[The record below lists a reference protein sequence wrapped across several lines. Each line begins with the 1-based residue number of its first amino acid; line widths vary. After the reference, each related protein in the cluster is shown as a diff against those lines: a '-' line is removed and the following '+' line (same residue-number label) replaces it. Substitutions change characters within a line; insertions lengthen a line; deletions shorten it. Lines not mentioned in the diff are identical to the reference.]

1 MPTPDNVFVPSASSM
16 AWLTAENLPERR
28 RTTFAPAPLAAWLV
42 ACRVEEDGIGR
53 ERVLEGREDAR
64 EHGIGIREDR
74 RDYFVARSLVEK
86 GGCRLRVSRARRLPE
101 PHGHRL
107 VAHERLVLRQKLRQ
121 LVEEPAPDPAVAP
134 DDLAGFAEPQAVVHV
149 AFEVLEHAAEPDH
162 CLARFLPRVPRGENL
177 LRSRH
182 GGGCRPAHH
191 LAPCGC
197 ELPAALGLARIVE
210 GPPEPSEV
218 AHQLALHP
226 VALHGIGE
234 LRELVP
240 HRDSDVNH
248 RAGAQQ
254 EGIERRIELLVGLA
268 PPEPVPAAELAVGAL
283 SHARTVGVDVEVL
296 PCVGFGLAVGPA
308 VVVRVP
314 VGRVLVCPLRHCC
327 VIALKSKG
335 RCFPR

>member
-1 MPTPDNVFVPSASSM
+1 MICANVFFRRQSLFSASS
-16 AWLTAENLPERR
+16 PRR
-28 RTTFAPAPLAAWLV
+28 VNTFRAFAPFVARLAV
-42 ACRVEEDGIGR
+42 CRVEEHGIGR
-53 ERVLEGREDAR
+53 EHVFESRKDAR
-64 EHGIGIREDR
+64 EHGLGIREDR
-74 RDYFVARSLVEK
+74 RDDTMVRRLFEK
-86 GGCRLRVSRARRLPE
+86 GGSWLWIACPRRLPQ

-107 VAHERLVLRQKLRQ
+107 VAHESLVLRQKLRQ
-121 LVEEPAPDPAVAP
+121 VVEEPPLDAAVAP

-254 EGIERRIELLVGLA
+254 EGIERRIELLVSLA

-283 SHARTVGVDVEVL
+283 SYARTVGVDVEVL

-314 VGRVLVCPLRHCC
+314 VGRVLHDQQRV
-327 VIALKSKG
+327 K
-335 RCFPR
+335 